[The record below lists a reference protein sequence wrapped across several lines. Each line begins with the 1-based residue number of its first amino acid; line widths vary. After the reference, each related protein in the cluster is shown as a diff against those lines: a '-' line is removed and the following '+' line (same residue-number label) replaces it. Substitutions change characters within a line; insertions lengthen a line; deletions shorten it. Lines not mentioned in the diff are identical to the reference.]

1 MTLTGDDDGD
11 GEVEDS
17 FHAAVLFV
25 SSIGAAV
32 LDRRDGKESKAAN
45 EIQTKRDKRR
55 TRLIL
60 VDEAWTACE
69 ISRYLSCFI
78 LGLSKPCESYGVIPP
93 PSPLCSEDH
102 KLLWKAIASM
112 RKRRRGRVVRG
123 YF

>member
-11 GEVEDS
+11 GDEVEDS

-32 LDRRDGKESKAAN
+32 LDRRDGRKESKAAN

-55 TRLIL
+55 PRLIL
-60 VDEAWTACE
+60 VDAWTASE

-102 KLLWKAIASM
+102 KLLESNCLNA
-112 RKRRRGRVVRG
+112 
-123 YF
+123 

>member
-60 VDEAWTACE
+60 VDDAWTASE
-69 ISRYLSCFI
+69 ISRYLS
-78 LGLSKPCESYGVIPP
+78 
-93 PSPLCSEDH
+93 
-102 KLLWKAIASM
+102 
-112 RKRRRGRVVRG
+112 
-123 YF
+123 